1 MLSEQMNPLHKKI
14 LISDRRA
21 ALNSICQ
28 DVDDFLLYGF
38 PWLIF
43 HVFRSPGV
51 GAVMFALVPIVRG
64 ALVPIVR
71 GALVPI
77 VRGALVPIVRGAPMF
92 QFGQNLSSFRIP
104 GNYSKRSFR
113 HVQTS
118 SRVIK

>member
-1 MLSEQMNPLHKKI
+1 MDPLHKK
-14 LISDRRA
+14 LLNSDRRA
-21 ALNSICQ
+21 ALNSICE
-28 DVDDFLLYGF
+28 DVDDFLVFGF
-38 PWLIF
+38 PRVISRVL
-43 HVFRSPGV
+43 RSPGV

-92 QFGQNLSSFRIP
+92 QFGENLSSFRIP
-104 GNYSKRSFR
+104 GNDSKRSFR

-118 SRVIK
+118 SRVIE